1 MSETGSEMS
10 LVGTT
15 SRQFLR
21 TYARH
26 GSTSQLNRDSSLSRA
41 VSGKTCANKSVVR
54 IDQNLLSHG
63 DKDTRLVCTW
73 IALSISCKG

>member
-26 GSTSQLNRDSSLSRA
+26 GSTSQLKRDSSFSRA
-41 VSGKTCANKSVVR
+41 ARCIR
-54 IDQNLLSHG
+54 
-63 DKDTRLVCTW
+63 TRSEHYGLIQDSAHVNQW
-73 IALSISCKG
+73 M